1 MSLPAYI
8 SRGEGET
15 ALFLLHGLGGGKSA
29 WPWQL
34 EALAQAGYRAIAWD
48 MPGYGESGAVQPY
61 TLAGL
66 AQALERLIA
75 RVGGRWNV
83 LLGHSM
89 GGMVALE
96 GYALFAPR
104 IHGLILAGTSPAFG
118 KPDGAWQQEFL
129 RQRLQPL
136 DEGQSMRD
144 LAPRL
149 VAGMVARGADP
160 AGVALAIEVM
170 SAVPAGTYRAALAAL
185 LHFDRRA
192 ALPAIGVPTLVLA
205 GADDPNAPPAVMQ
218 KMAERILGA
227 RYECLPGAGHLA
239 SMEQPGQ
246 FNEAVLRFLAEHFR
260 PHPRPRSPS

>member
-1 MSLPAYI
+1 MTLPAYI
-8 SRGEGET
+8 ARGDGET
-15 ALFLLHGLGGGKSA
+15 AVFLLHGLGGAKTI

-48 MPGYGESGAVQPY
+48 MPGYGESEAVTPY

-75 RVGGRWNV
+75 RVGGRRNV
-83 LLGHSM
+83 LLGHSL

-104 IHGLILAGTSPAFG
+104 IHGLILSGTSPAFG
-118 KPDGAWQQEFL
+118 KPDGAWQREFL

-136 DEGQSMRD
+136 DEGHTMRN

-149 VAGMVARGADP
+149 IAGMVGRGADP
-160 AGVALAIEVM
+160 AGVALAIEAM
-170 SAVPAGTYRAALAAL
+170 SAVPGGTYRAALAAL
-185 LHFDRRA
+185 VHFDRRA
-192 ALPAIGVPTLVLA
+192 TLPAIGAPTLVLA
-205 GADDPNAPPAVMQ
+205 GADDANAPPAVMQ
-218 KMAERILGA
+218 KMAERIPGA

-239 SMEQPGQ
+239 SMEQPGP
-246 FNEAVLRFLAEHFR
+246 FNEAVLRFLAAHFR
-260 PHPRPRSPS
+260 RTPRPGSPS

>member
-1 MSLPAYI
+1 MNLPAYL
-8 SRGEGET
+8 SRGNGEV
-15 ALFLLHGLGGGKSA
+15 AVFLLHGLGGGKAA

-48 MPGYGESGAVQPY
+48 MPGYGESETVTPY

-66 AQALERLIA
+66 TRALEQLVA
-75 RVGGRWNV
+75 RVGGRQNV

-96 GYALFAPR
+96 GYTLFGPR
-104 IHGLILAGTSPAFG
+104 LHGLILSGTSPAFG

-136 DEGQSMRD
+136 DEGHSLRD
-144 LAPRL
+144 LAPSL
-149 VAGMVARGADP
+149 VAGMVGRGADP

-170 SAVPAGTYRAALAAL
+170 GAVPAGTYRAALAAL
-185 LHFDRRA
+185 VNFDRRA

-205 GADDPNAPPAVMQ
+205 GAEDPNAPPPVMQ
-218 KMAERILGA
+218 KMAERIPGA

-239 SMEQPGQ
+239 SMELPRQ
-246 FNEAVLRFLAEHFR
+246 FNEAVLRFLAAHFGSNPR
-260 PHPRPRSPS
+260 PHPPS